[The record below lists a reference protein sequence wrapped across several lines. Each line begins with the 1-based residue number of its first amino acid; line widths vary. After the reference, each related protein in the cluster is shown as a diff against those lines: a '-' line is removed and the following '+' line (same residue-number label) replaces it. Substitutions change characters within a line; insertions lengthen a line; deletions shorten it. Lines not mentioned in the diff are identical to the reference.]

1 MSEEKWK
8 CPLCGRSFEK
18 QNQQHYCNVKPVTIA
33 EYIATV
39 DDKEKQGRLEAVA
52 SAIRTAIPSATECIS
67 WSMPTW
73 KRKHNVI
80 HMAAGKHHIGIYPG
94 PEAIIHFSDELSSYR
109 TSKGAIQLPDD
120 SPLPLELISRIAIW
134 CYEQDA

>member
-1 MSEEKWK
+1 MSNEKWR
-8 CPLCGRSFEK
+8 CPVCGRSFEK
-18 QNQQHYCNVKPVTIA
+18 QNQQHYCKVRPSTIA
-33 EYIATV
+33 DYIAMV
-39 DDKEKQGRLEAVA
+39 DDGMKRQRLEAVA
-52 SAIRTAIPSATECIS
+52 SAIREAIPAAIECIS

-94 PEAIIHFSDELSSYR
+94 PEAIIHFATELSSYK

-120 SPLPLELISRIAIW
+120 SPLPLGLISRMASW